1 MGLSVVDLSFLGVY
15 IYGAFFAFY
24 WFFRFD
30 WQMKE
35 AKRAGDAER
44 VRQVKTGKFTTAFCG
59 VMMIMYFLRVQIPIV
74 ADVFK

>member
-35 AKRAGDAER
+35 VSGRAMRNGVGKRKPANLQRRFA
-44 VRQVKTGKFTTAFCG
+44 V
-59 VMMIMYFLRVQIPIV
+59 
-74 ADVFK
+74 